1 MIKTS
6 RQLKDK
12 VKNLTV
18 GLSVRE
24 KSEKS
29 QMLIRNYLM
38 ERLLERIS
46 VSNYRDNFILKGG
59 MLVAS
64 ITGLDARATKD
75 IDATVNALTLE
86 YENISSILNE
96 VMQIDLG
103 DNILYNLKSHADIM
117 EDFQYPGLRLMIEAK
132 FDSIDLVFQMDVS
145 TDDVITPGA
154 VEYAYHMMLE
164 DRTIPLKTYNL
175 ETLLAEKMQTIAA
188 RGEANT
194 RARDFY
200 DIYMLIK
207 LRDSDI
213 HYETLKE
220 AFTATSKKRGSS
232 EQSDKIFEML
242 NRFES
247 SAEGLAL
254 WENFKQSSYFAGD
267 VSWAEVIDSVRSL
280 AYKVISTDADLSEAE
295 NEELLPAMG

>member
-12 VKNLTV
+12 VKNLTA

-24 KSEKS
+24 KSEKA

-86 YENISSILNE
+86 YENISSILKE
-96 VMQIDLG
+96 VMQIELG
-103 DNILYNLKSHADIM
+103 DNIQYSLKSHADIM

-132 FDSIDLVFQMDVS
+132 LDSIDLVFQMDVS

-164 DRTIPLKTYNL
+164 DRAIPLKTYNL
-175 ETLLAEKMQTIAA
+175 ETLLAEKLQTIAA

-200 DIYMLIK
+200 DIYMLLK

-213 HYETLKE
+213 SYETLKE
-220 AFTATSKKRGSS
+220 AFAATSKKRGSS
-232 EQSDKIFEML
+232 EQSYKMFEML
-242 NRFES
+242 ERFES
-247 SAEGLAL
+247 SSDGLTL
-254 WENFKQSSYFAGD
+254 WENFKRSSYFAGD
-267 VSWAEVIDSVRSL
+267 VSWVEVIDSVRSL
-280 AYKVISTDADLSEAE
+280 AHKVIASDADLSEAE
-295 NEELLPAMG
+295 NEELSPVL